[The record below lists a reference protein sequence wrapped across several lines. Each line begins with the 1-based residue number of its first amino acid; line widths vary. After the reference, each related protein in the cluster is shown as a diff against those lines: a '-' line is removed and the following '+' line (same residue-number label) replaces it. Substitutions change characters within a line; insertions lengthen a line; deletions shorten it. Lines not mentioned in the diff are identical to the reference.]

1 MLRLL
6 RRSVSMIFRLPRRP
20 TELLPPSPHVSALP
34 SARRW
39 RCCCP
44 LALFPLGSTLLTAH
58 PLFHVRSTSLQME
71 VLLPMTVRFANPI
84 QCGGSWG
91 FVRYHGFFT

>member
-1 MLRLL
+1 
-6 RRSVSMIFRLPRRP
+6 
-20 TELLPPSPHVSALP
+20 
-34 SARRW
+34 
-39 RCCCP
+39 
-44 LALFPLGSTLLTAH
+44 
-58 PLFHVRSTSLQME
+58 ME

>member
-1 MLRLL
+1 MPWQLICMSGPDSQPGLPAGGAPLL
-6 RRSVSMIFRLPRRP
+6 WCA
-20 TELLPPSPHVSALP
+20 PPSSPHRACPHLYPLVSVV
-34 SARRW
+34 
-39 RCCCP
+39 CP
-44 LALFPLGSTLLTAH
+44 
-58 PLFHVRSTSLQME
+58 LQME